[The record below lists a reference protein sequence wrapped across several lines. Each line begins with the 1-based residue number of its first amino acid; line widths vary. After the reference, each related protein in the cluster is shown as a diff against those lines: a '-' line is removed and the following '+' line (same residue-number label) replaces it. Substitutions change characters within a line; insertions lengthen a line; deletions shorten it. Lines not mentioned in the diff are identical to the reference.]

1 MGTEGEYG
9 SLAARGWLVVRRAV
23 SHERVAELAAAV
35 ESIEAA
41 WPPAAPGHVWEVAHA
56 SRISQAI
63 ASHTHD
69 AEIARHAAAALGCAR
84 VQLLQDTLL
93 VKAARVGGAVA
104 WHQDHTYTGYL
115 SPARVVSVRLAL
127 TDDDVERGCLEVI
140 DGSHAWGLL
149 GDVRALTETRVA
161 DALGVEA
168 AKWSEHVVRL
178 ELEPGDLSIHHCL
191 TLHRSAPNASAHPR
205 KTLVT
210 RMFDAE
216 CSLLRERLPPGA
228 EAHFPVDDAGRLSES
243 AFPVLF
249 P

>member
-1 MGTEGEYG
+1 MRTGGEYG
-9 SLAARGWLVVRRAV
+9 SLAARGWLVVRGAV
-23 SHERVAELAAAV
+23 SRERVAELAAAV

-41 WPPAAPGHVWEVAHA
+41 LPPAAAGQVWEVAHA
-56 SRISQAI
+56 SRISPAI

-228 EAHFPVDDAGRLSES
+228 EPHFPVDDAGRLSDS